1 LETSGEQVSQRPRA
15 NDLRQRET
23 KAVGG
28 DLPIYRAPLGGAET
42 YLLELLHQL
51 DKTGDFLID
60 IATLD
65 IVKVENQFHFSCQYE
80 RDANFPLPMISPTRR
95 LSLSDR

>member
-1 LETSGEQVSQRPRA
+1 
-15 NDLRQRET
+15 
-23 KAVGG
+23 
-28 DLPIYRAPLGGAET
+28 
-42 YLLELLHQL
+42 L

-80 RDANFPLPMISPTRR
+80 RDANFPLPMDIANLGVIAFR
-95 LSLSDR
+95 